1 MLQQLLFVDTCC
13 VLVVLGLSA
22 QPLDQAPCCIHS
34 TDERIR
40 ARNGNSHQ
48 GAQLESHKPELNLR
62 SHLGFLAEIRTLR

>member
-13 VLVVLGLSA
+13 VLVVPELSA

-40 ARNGNSHQ
+40 ARNRNTHQ
-48 GAQLESHKPELNLR
+48 GAQLESHEPELNLW
-62 SHLGFLAEIRTLR
+62 SHLGFLAQIRMLR